1 MPNPITNNPLLL
13 PGQDSIGN
21 APEASS
27 PQPQQSSAP
36 DTSITSGD
44 AADSTD
50 LTGLASVLSSSAR
63 TAASIPAVRTD
74 VVERIRAQIDS
85 GTYQPDPDAV
95 AARVASALRGIQ
107 S

>member
-36 DTSITSGD
+36 NSITSGD